1 MRGGERNNR
10 ENGRREGWVACENAN
25 ALNEI
30 DRNETKKR
38 ETTRMLEEER
48 GRDQAREWDPT
59 Y

>member
-1 MRGGERNNR
+1 MEEGSEK
-10 ENGRREGWVACENAN
+10 GWVACENAN

-48 GRDQAREWDPT
+48 GRDEAREWDPT